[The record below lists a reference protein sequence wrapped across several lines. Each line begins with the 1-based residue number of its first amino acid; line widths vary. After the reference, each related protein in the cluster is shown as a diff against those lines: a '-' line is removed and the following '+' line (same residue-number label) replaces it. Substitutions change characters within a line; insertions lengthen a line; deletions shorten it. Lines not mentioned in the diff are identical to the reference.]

1 MDGPAPA
8 PGGFDPA
15 EPVGYEAAV
24 EAVGGVIAWYSSRIL
39 AERRAGAT
47 PEALRELALQRQAC
61 VKDRDRLQDADAR
74 ETVRLFTLYTTRL
87 ADLKERGSP
96 AS

>member
-15 EPVGYEAAV
+15 DPVGYEAAV

-47 PEALRELALQRQAC
+47 PEVLRELTLQRQAC
-61 VKDRDRLQDADAR
+61 VKDRDRLEDADSQ
-74 ETVRLFTLYTTRL
+74 ETARLFTLYTARL
-87 ADLKERGSP
+87 KELKERGSP